1 MKNKISSVPPTSAS
15 FLPRCCLPRLGVF
28 YFKPLLNVGFCD
40 SYLSSNQAP
49 GVEYFRICET
59 SSHSPFDTLQDPV
72 GLAYIPS
79 QCLNTRLNSRVLVS
93 PSRNSHTHTSV
104 DRALTLKLSWQLNLF
119 SDSSSGGRMAP
130 ASCLLLKDNIS
141 SWHLPVKVGQGY
153 DSWGVS
159 GAQALFYFF
168 KLLFIHFRPRVACG
182 NLSSLKVKVLV
193 TQLCLTLRPHR
204 L

>member
-1 MKNKISSVPPTSAS
+1 MLPPLAGSILFQAS
-15 FLPRCCLPRLGVF
+15 LKCWLLWQLFI
-28 YFKPLLNVGFCD
+28 FKPSPWGWIFQDLWNKLTFTLWYPSRSSRFGL
-40 SYLSSNQAP
+40 YRLS
-49 GVEYFRICET
+49 V
-59 SSHSPFDTLQDPV
+59 
-72 GLAYIPS
+72 S
-79 QCLNTRLNSRVLVS
+79 QYSWLNSKVLVS

>member
-1 MKNKISSVPPTSAS
+1 MKNKTSSVPPTSAS

-59 SSHSPFDTLQDPV
+59 SSPSPFDTLQDPV

-79 QCLNTRLNSRVLVS
+79 QCLNTLDWTQEDSF
-93 PSRNSHTHTSV
+93 PHPGIHTHTHTSV

-153 DSWGVS
+153 DSWWVS
-159 GAQALFYFF
+159 GAQAYFIFLSFCLFTFG
-168 KLLFIHFRPRVACG
+168 RG
-182 NLSSLKVKVLV
+182 
-193 TQLCLTLRPHR
+193 
-204 L
+204 